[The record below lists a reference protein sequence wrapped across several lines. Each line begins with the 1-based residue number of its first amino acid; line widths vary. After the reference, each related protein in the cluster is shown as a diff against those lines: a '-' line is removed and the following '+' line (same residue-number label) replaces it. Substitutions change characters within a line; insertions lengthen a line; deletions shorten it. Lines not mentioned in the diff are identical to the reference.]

1 MSNFDLQLLL
11 DGDRRA
17 LAKAITLVE
26 SKLDTHRQ
34 QAQGILEQVLPHSGN
49 SIRIGITGVPGVGK
63 STFIEA
69 FGLYLIEQGKRVAV
83 LAVDPSSP
91 IAGGSILGDK
101 TRMEELSRREE
112 AFIRPSPAEGA
123 LGGVAQ
129 KTRESMLLC
138 EAAGYDVILVETV
151 GVGQSEYQV
160 AGMVDFF
167 MVLMLPGGGDELQGI
182 KKGIMELADALV
194 INKADGDSEKLAT
207 LTQRQY
213 TSAMNL
219 LRHTSFWTPRVMT
232 CSALKTI
239 NVDAVWGMVVDYYF
253 QAMEK
258 QAFQVKRAQQNRD
271 WMHQLVNEMLLLT
284 LSQNPQVKGMLLD
297 SKSAVQNVVLHA
309 GMQYGASI
317 DAVDPNGGDL
327 TYQWEVKRE
336 SEATQQGG
344 DLEDLPDAILGRVD
358 ILDNGKIA
366 LMAPNDPGAYR
377 LFARVYGAS
386 GLAGHANIPFLVESM
401 QQ

>member
-1 MSNFDLQLLL
+1 MTNNNNFDFKSLLS
-11 DGDRRA
+11 GDRRA

-239 NVDAVWGMVVDYYF
+239 NVDTVWGMVVDYYF

-258 QAFQVKRAQQNRD
+258 QAFQGKRAQQNRD

-284 LSQNPQVKGMLLD
+284 LSQNAQVKGMLPAL
-297 SKSAVQNVVLHA
+297 
-309 GMQYGASI
+309 
-317 DAVDPNGGDL
+317 
-327 TYQWEVKRE
+327 E
-336 SEATQQGG
+336 QQV
-344 DLEDLPDAILGRVD
+344 ENHD
-358 ILDNGKIA
+358 ITPYAAARQI
-366 LMAPNDPGAYR
+366 MAQ
-377 LFARVYGAS
+377 L
-386 GLAGHANIPFLVESM
+386 
-401 QQ
+401 

>member
-1 MSNFDLQLLL
+1 MSNFNLQDLLS
-11 DGDRRA
+11 GNRRA

-26 SKLDTHRQ
+26 SKLDIHRE

-83 LAVDPSSP
+83 LAIDPSSP

-112 AFIRPSPAEGA
+112 AFIRPSPAEGT

-129 KTRESMLLC
+129 KTRESILLC

-207 LTQRQY
+207 MTQRQY
-213 TSAMNL
+213 ISAMNL

-232 CSALKTI
+232 CSALTLDNIDK
-239 NVDAVWGMVVDYYF
+239 VWGMLQDYYF
-253 QAMEK
+253 QALDE
-258 QAFQVKRAQQNRD
+258 QAFLSRRARQNRD
-271 WMHQLVNEMLLLT
+271 WMHQLVNEMLLQK
-284 LSQNPQVKGMLLD
+284 LSRNPAVKAMIPALEKAVEERQMTAFAAARKIMDQV
-297 SKSAVQNVVLHA
+297 
-309 GMQYGASI
+309 
-317 DAVDPNGGDL
+317 
-327 TYQWEVKRE
+327 
-336 SEATQQGG
+336 
-344 DLEDLPDAILGRVD
+344 
-358 ILDNGKIA
+358 
-366 LMAPNDPGAYR
+366 
-377 LFARVYGAS
+377 
-386 GLAGHANIPFLVESM
+386 
-401 QQ
+401 

>member
-1 MSNFDLQLLL
+1 MKFNLETLLS
-11 DGDRRA
+11 GDRRA

-26 SKLDTHRQ
+26 SKLETHRA
-34 QAQGILEQVLPHSGN
+34 QAQDILEQVLPHSGN

-69 FGLYLIEQGKRVAV
+69 FGLHLIGQGKRVAV

-101 TRMEELSRREE
+101 TRMEELSRRQE
-112 AFIRPSPAEGA
+112 AFIRPSPSEGA

-129 KTRESMLLC
+129 KTRETMLLC

-194 INKADGDSEKLAT
+194 INKADGDSENLAQ
-207 LTQRQY
+207 LTRQQY

-232 CSALKTI
+232 CSALKNI
-239 NVDAVWGMVVDYYF
+239 NIDKVWGMLIDYH
-253 QAMEK
+253 AAAREAG
-258 QAFQVKRAQQNRD
+258 AFEGKRAQQNRD
-271 WMHQLVNEMLLLT
+271 WMHQLVNEMLLLK
-284 LSQNPQVKGMLLD
+284 LKQNP
-297 SKSAVQNVVLHA
+297 A
-309 GMQYGASI
+309 
-317 DAVDPNGGDL
+317 
-327 TYQWEVKRE
+327 VKRMLPE
-336 SEATQQGG
+336 
-344 DLEDLPDAILGRVD
+344 LEEGVEHRRIT
-358 ILDNGKIA
+358 
-366 LMAPNDPGAYR
+366 AYAA
-377 LFARVYGAS
+377 ARQIMDE
-386 GLAGHANIPFLVESM
+386 L
-401 QQ
+401 